1 MKCHCCPF
9 LLLQPLDAAAATDRK
24 SSDSSGKLVDG
35 ELPVGKLPG
44 LGSPRCGTPGAPA
57 GAGAAG
63 RNSSSARGQ
72 PSHGGALPFP
82 APVARD
88 GLVEELGSK
97 RNLQGTLPR
106 AWIGEEMAGCGAS
119 TAAGLP
125 VGVAAPAELACT
137 NAGASRLVLRAS
149 RAGAVTLNRQPR
161 ACKPRRSR
169 LPRLGGREGA
179 WLPLAVLLEGRGGV
193 RARARA
199 PGGHAPGR
207 KGRSAGA
214 GSRRTGGRKGAGRR
228 GSARGKR

>member
-9 LLLQPLDAAAATDRK
+9 LLLQPLDAAAAATDRK
-24 SSDSSGKLVDG
+24 SSDSGGKLVDG

-44 LGSPRCGTPGAPA
+44 LGSPRCGAPGAPA

-106 AWIGEEMAGCGAS
+106 AWIGGEMAGRGAS

-125 VGVAAPAELACT
+125 VGVAAPAELACS
-137 NAGASRLVLRAS
+137 NAAPAASSCMPS
-149 RAGAVTLNRQPR
+149 RAGTLLTRQPR
-161 ACKPRRSR
+161 ACKPRRSGPPDGR
-169 LPRLGGREGA
+169 TLGMKGRSWA
-179 WLPLAVLLEGRGGV
+179 SAMLLEGRGG
-193 RARARA
+193 ARKRTPGGRA
-199 PGGHAPGR
+199 PGR
-207 KGRSAGA
+207 EGRSAGA
-214 GSRRTGGRKGAGRR
+214 GSLRLRGRKGARRR
-228 GSARGKR
+228 GSARGRR

>member
-24 SSDSSGKLVDG
+24 SSDSGGKLADG
-35 ELPVGKLPG
+35 VLPVGKLPD
-44 LGSPRCGTPGAPA
+44 LGSPRCGAPGAPA

-106 AWIGEEMAGCGAS
+106 AWIGEDAGHRRRPDFLSGWLLRPSSLAP
-119 TAAGLP
+119 TP
-125 VGVAAPAELACT
+125 APA
-137 NAGASRLVLRAS
+137 ASSYVPS
-149 RAGAVTLNRQPR
+149 RAGAVTLNWQPR

>member
-1 MKCHCCPF
+1 MKCHCCPL

-24 SSDSSGKLVDG
+24 SSDSGGKLVDG

-44 LGSPRCGTPGAPA
+44 LGSPRCGAPGAPA

-82 APVARD
+82 VPVARD

-106 AWIGEEMAGCGAS
+106 AWIGGEMAGCGAS
-119 TAAGLP
+119 TAARLP

-137 NAGASRLVLRAS
+137 NAGAGRLVLRA
-149 RAGAVTLNRQPR
+149 
-161 ACKPRRSR
+161 KPRGRSHPQPAAAR
-169 LPRLGGREGA
+169 MQATQEQAPALGREGRS
-179 WLPLAVLLEGRGGV
+179 LASVG
-193 RARARA
+193 RA
-199 PGGHAPGR
+199 PR
-207 KGRSAGA
+207 REGRSASASA
-214 GSRRTGGRKGAGRR
+214 GSRWPRAWEEGEERRR
-228 GSARGKR
+228 GLPADGREERSWATGQC